1 MARHENVEGYCMN
14 NNETRTLWISIGA
27 ALFAVFLLYSYTNER
42 SNELAKKFGA
52 QKTVVVASKDIN
64 EMQTIDESM
73 LQTTAQPVEFLQP
86 DALSDVN
93 DAVGLVALAPI
104 KAGEQILQNKIMK
117 PGPVTGLSLQVSP
130 GKRAV
135 TLPIDEMRGVAKLL
149 KPGDRIDIIAA
160 LDVGHPPNQ
169 HREVKT
175 ILQDV
180 SVLAAGLNVVNELP
194 RLFEHNGK
202 EDFVKN
208 MRADT
213 NFSTITIEASPTDS
227 QNLIYILA
235 TSPGSLF
242 VTLRHPTDHSPI
254 VLPETTIE
262 TVLGK
267 VDPSILSDSLRSPA
281 SAAPAASAAK
291 PAAPPSNNKPKHKK
305 GGFVDL

>member
-1 MARHENVEGYCMN
+1 MN

-42 SNELAKKFGA
+42 SYELAKKFGT
-52 QKTVVVASKDIN
+52 QKTVVIASKNIN
-64 EMQTIDESM
+64 EMETIDESM
-73 LQTTAQPVEFLQP
+73 LETTAQPAEYVQP

-104 KAGEQILQNKIMK
+104 KAHEQILQNKIMK
-117 PGPVTGLSLQVSP
+117 PGAVTGLSLQVSP

-135 TLPIDEMRGVAKLL
+135 TLPVDEMRGVAKLL
-149 KPGDRIDIIAA
+149 KPGDHIDILAA
-160 LDVGHPPNQ
+160 LEVGHPPTQ

-180 SVLAAGLNVVNELP
+180 TVLATGLNVVNELP
-194 RLFEHNGK
+194 RLYEHNGK
-202 EDFVKN
+202 EDFVRN
-208 MRADT
+208 IRADT
-213 NFSTITIEASPTDS
+213 SFTTITVESSPSDS

-242 VTLRHPTDHSPI
+242 LTLRHPTDHTPI
-254 VLPETTIE
+254 ILTDTTIE
-262 TVLGK
+262 SVLGK
-267 VDPSILSDSLRSPA
+267 VDASILSDTIRAPA
-281 SAAPAASAAK
+281 STVPMAPAAVK
-291 PAAPPSNNKPKHKK
+291 PAAPVTNKPKHKK